1 MNFVR
6 EWVLHNW
13 GLKLI
18 ALGLSFLLWA
28 AVTNEAPVEVG
39 YAVPLEFRNLP
50 SGLELSSDVPTQV
63 HVRVRGRSTLLRRL
77 TPADLTIS
85 VDMSDAQPGEM
96 LIHLSPEHVDI
107 PYGAELVRIAPS
119 EIRVRVVVRV
129 APPS

>member
-1 MNFVR
+1 MSFVR

-28 AVTNEAPVEVG
+28 AVTSEAPVEVG
-39 YAVPLEFRNLP
+39 YTVPLEFRNVP
-50 SGLELSSDVPTQV
+50 DRLELSSDIPTQV

-96 LIHLSPEHVDI
+96 LVKLSPEHVDI
-107 PYGAELVRIAPS
+107 PYGAVLVRIAPS
-119 EIRVRVVVRV
+119 EIRVHVVAREV
-129 APPS
+129 PH